1 MSRMLI
7 KMTVRLMNLLR
18 GTMFY
23 LSWSLIGLMMLIV
36 SLVIVGEEKH

>member
-18 GTMFY
+18 GALFY